1 MSAKENDQ
9 CENMKLLTEIFH
21 LKIKLREIYLQT
33 GPSSSNYITLKIKL
47 DILIKEYMDE
57 KFVVL
62 ASNLQSVEGASP
74 FIPFPFTP

>member
-9 CENMKLLTEIFH
+9 YENMKLLMEIFH

-33 GPSSSNYITLKIKL
+33 GPSSSAYITMKIKL

-57 KFVVL
+57 KLVIL
-62 ASNLQSVEGASP
+62 ASNLQSADAP
-74 FIPFPFTP
+74 IIPLSFAP